1 MQVSGQA
8 VAELWGRSRA
18 RQVWPCTQIY
28 PRPQGL
34 RARPSCLA
42 QGTVSIRKVG
52 LQPDFF

>member
-8 VAELWGRSRA
+8 AAEPWGRSWA
-18 RQVWPCTQIY
+18 RQVWPCTQIH
-28 PRPQGL
+28 PQPQGL

-42 QGTVSIRKVG
+42 RGTVSIKKVG